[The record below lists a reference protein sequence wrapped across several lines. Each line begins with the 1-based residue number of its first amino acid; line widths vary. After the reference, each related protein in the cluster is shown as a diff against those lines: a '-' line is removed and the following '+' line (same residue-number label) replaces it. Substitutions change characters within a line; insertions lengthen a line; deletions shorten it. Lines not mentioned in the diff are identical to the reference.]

1 MKQLILHIPHS
12 STGIPLKEGYI
23 VSDEI
28 LQSEILKLTD
38 WHTEDLFHSIE
49 DEMIIAPFS
58 RIFCDPERFPD
69 DEQEIMAQFGMGV
82 LYEKTDNGNAM
93 RIVNPELRKKI
104 LDEYYWK
111 HHQRLNTAVN
121 SQLEKYKEAIIVDCH
136 SYPEIPIE
144 GSLVKTSFRP
154 DFNIGTDAY
163 HTPQKLIDISV
174 DFFNQKGYSLGVDL
188 PYTGSIVPLE
198 HYQKNKNV
206 QSIMLEINRKL
217 YLKENSNEKSD
228 NYKTTK
234 KVTQEFIREIK
245 NSL

>member
-1 MKQLILHIPHS
+1 MKKLILHIPHS
-12 STGIPLKEGYI
+12 STNIPLKDGYI
-23 VSDEI
+23 VPDEI

-38 WHTEDLFHSIE
+38 WHTEDLFHSEE

-69 DEQEIMAQFGMGV
+69 DEQEVMAQFGMGV
-82 LYEKTDNGNAM
+82 LYEKTDSGDIM
-93 RIVNPELRKKI
+93 RIINPGLRKKI
-104 LDEYYWK
+104 LEEYYWK
-111 HHQRLNTAVN
+111 HHQRLNNALN
-121 SQLEKYKEAIIVDCH
+121 IQLEQYRKVVILDCH

-144 GSLVKTSFRP
+144 RSLVKTTFRP

-163 HTPQKLIDISV
+163 HTPQELIDISV
-174 DFFNQKGYSLGVDL
+174 DFFNQKGYSLGIDL

-198 HYQKNKNV
+198 HYQKNNNV

-217 YLKENSNEKSD
+217 YLKENLSEKSD
-228 NYKTTK
+228 NYETIKR
-234 KVTQEFIREIK
+234 VIQEFINMIR